1 MNQRLQEAARLYAAQ
16 DYAAA
21 RQACL
26 AILQADPRDFE
37 ALHLI
42 GVLLTLLGQPAEALA
57 YLRRAEAE
65 RAGHALL
72 QVNLGNVLLALE
84 RYDEVLALSGDGGAA
99 ALNNLGLAHRGLG
112 QHEAA
117 ARAFRAATRVEGNH
131 PAAWFNLAKSLRVL
145 GRPDEALSAMQHA
158 QRFAPAGTPPERLAD
173 IASET
178 AQALMALGRPEEALA
193 ECQALLR
200 RHPDQ
205 TSVRWNMSLCLLALG
220 RWQEGWLA
228 YECRFGVPGHD
239 ARPDGA
245 VVLDP
250 ATVAGKRVLILTEQ
264 GRGDMLQFV
273 RYAPLLAARGAEV
286 KVQAYPDLVSLLAA
300 MPGVS
305 AVVSTDDPRPDAD
318 LVTPV
323 MSLPLAFGTQPA
335 DVPYLRAPADR
346 QFSLGPSQ
354 RLRIGLVWSG
364 SSHSY
369 SRAGMPVAALA
380 PLLESADFE
389 FHCLQRDILG
399 PDSLWLKAARRPIR
413 LHTEALGDFADTA
426 GLIQQMD
433 AVVSIDTAVAHLA
446 GALGKPVFVLLSC
459 NPDWRWLTQR
469 NDSPWYPTAR
479 LFRQPRPGDWQTV
492 IRLVAAALPGVCAA
506 DGR

>member
-1 MNQRLQEAARLYAAQ
+1 MNQRLQEAARLYAVQ

-42 GVLLTLLGQPAEALA
+42 GVLLTLLGQPAEALT

-65 RAGHALL
+65 RAGHTLL
-72 QVNLGNVLLALE
+72 RVNLGNVLLALE
-84 RYDEVLALSGDGGAA
+84 RYDEAVALSGDGSAA

-112 QHEAA
+112 QHDAA
-117 ARAFRAATRVEGNH
+117 AQAFRAATRVQDDY

-145 GRPDEALSAMQHA
+145 GRPDEALSAMQRA
-158 QRFAPAGTPPERLAD
+158 RQVAPADTPPERLAD

-200 RHPDQ
+200 RQPDQ
-205 TSVRWNMSLCLLALG
+205 TTVRWNMSLCLLALG

-228 YECRFGVPGHD
+228 YESRFGIPGHD
-239 ARPDGA
+239 ARPDGT

-250 ATVAGKRVLILTEQ
+250 AKVAGKRVLILTEQ

-273 RYAPLLAARGAEV
+273 RYVPLLAALGAEV

-305 AVVSTDDPRPDAD
+305 AVVSTDEPRPDAD

-323 MSLPLAFGTQPA
+323 MSLPLAFGTEPS
-335 DVPYLRAPADR
+335 DVPYLRVPADR
-346 QFSLGPSQ
+346 RFSLGPSQ
-354 RLRIGLVWSG
+354 RPRVGLAWSG

-369 SRAGMPVAALA
+369 TRAGMSVAELA

-389 FHCLQRDILG
+389 FHCLQREILG
-399 PDSLWLKAARRPIR
+399 ADSLWLATAQRPVH
-413 LHTEALGDFADTA
+413 LHTAALGDFADTA

-433 AVVSIDTAVAHLA
+433 VVVSIDTAVAHLA
-446 GALGKPVFVLLSC
+446 GALGKPVFVLLSS
-459 NPDWRWLTQR
+459 NPDWRWLTR
-469 NDSPWYPTAR
+469 RTDSPWYPTAR
-479 LFRQPRPGDWQTV
+479 LFRQPQPGDWRTV
-492 IRLVAAALPGVCAA
+492 IELVSAALPGVCAI
-506 DGR
+506 GRR